1 MRSLLNSLTSFHQI
15 TGAYRSRGVSFC
27 SQRVTLSKKIQTSP
41 HTKQHFHDDSIISQE
56 YYHKRYGQAVGSV
69 LKVAL
74 NKDRGTQVLVKAL
87 NLSPF
92 EIKRF
97 RLSLKV

>member
-1 MRSLLNSLTSFHQI
+1 MRCPLNSLTSFHQI
-15 TGAYRSRGVSFC
+15 GRTYCARGVSFC
-27 SQRVTLSKKIQTSP
+27 QRVTLSKKTQTSP
-41 HTKQHFHDDSIISQE
+41 HTKQHFHDDSITSQA
-56 YYHKRYGQAVGSV
+56 YHHKCYGQAVGSV

-92 EIKRF
+92 EM
-97 RLSLKV
+97 